1 MDMQAKEQRAEKIR
15 EFHQQSAS
23 RIRSF
28 QESRVS
34 LAKSNYHNK
43 VISAVREK
51 ERVNSNLKKMKEEE
65 ERLTLEV
72 KNSEQTMLTSLY
84 SLDAMNPEK
93 KRRRFASSDRSLK
106 YTNEVYCNEDFL
118 S

>member
-1 MDMQAKEQRAEKIR
+1 M
-15 EFHQQSAS
+15 
-23 RIRSF
+23 
-28 QESRVS
+28 S
-34 LAKSNYHNK
+34 LAKSNYQNK

-51 ERVNSNLKKMKEEE
+51 ERANSTLKKMKEEE

-106 YTNEVYCNEDFL
+106 YTNEVYCNDDFL